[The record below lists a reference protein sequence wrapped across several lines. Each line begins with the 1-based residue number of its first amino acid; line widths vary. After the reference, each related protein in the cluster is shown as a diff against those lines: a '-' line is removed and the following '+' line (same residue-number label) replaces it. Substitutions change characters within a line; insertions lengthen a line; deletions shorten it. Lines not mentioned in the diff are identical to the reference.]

1 MGFLLSGGS
10 IFFGG
15 VVGTLLKRYVKQGE
29 LRVLGLGIMLLSS
42 VGIIENLLGVNGEKL
57 ESGQLLVVLFAVMFG
72 GFIGESVGLER
83 RLSSISVNGLMGT
96 VISGSV
102 FFGVG
107 ALQISG
113 PIALA
118 LFGDNSMLILKALID
133 FPFAVTFGAA
143 YGMGI
148 SLSGIPVVLVQL
160 LIAMIAYAAQNFLG
174 EDFVRA
180 ICATGYVILFL
191 MGLNLSGI
199 SENKV
204 NTMNLLPSILVL
216 IAYQIFRM
224 FL

>member
-29 LRVLGLGIMLLSS
+29 LRVLGIGVMLLSF
-42 VGIIENLLGVNGEKL
+42 VGMIENLLSVNEEML
-57 ESGQLLVVLFAVMFG
+57 ESEQLLVVLFSVMFG
-72 GFIGESVGLER
+72 GFIGENVGLER

-96 VISGSV
+96 VISGSI

-118 LFGDNSMLILKALID
+118 LFGENIMLILKALID

-143 YGMGI
+143 YGMGV

-160 LIAMIAYAAQNFLG
+160 LIAMIAYATQNF
-174 EDFVRA
+174 
-180 ICATGYVILFL
+180 
-191 MGLNLSGI
+191 
-199 SENKV
+199 
-204 NTMNLLPSILVL
+204 
-216 IAYQIFRM
+216 
-224 FL
+224 